1 MAIETVMKQEEEKE
15 EFKRPLTR
23 KEAWDMAREKLSHES
38 YIELR
43 WLMLAANCIYYNP
56 NNNKGA

>member
-1 MAIETVMKQEEEKE
+1 MAIKTVMKQEEEKE

-23 KEAWDMAREKLSHES
+23 KEALDMVKEKYSHEV
-38 YIELR
+38 YIEMR
-43 WLMLAANCIYYNP
+43 WFMLAANCIYYNP